1 MTVSYWMVF
10 YLSIN
15 LFMCLPLTPSDCST
29 RLPFFPLSFPCSLSL
44 SVSFTLSLPSPPPPL
59 PPAGFGKSP
68 ASESVKS
75 EQSRVDLLKHFLEA
89 LGVRAPALITPS
101 MSGHYALPFLQ
112 RFSDQL
118 RAFVPIA
125 PVATRTLTPQQYHD
139 IQVCVC
145 VCAH

>member
-1 MTVSYWMVF
+1 MVTRHVSVSAPFCLCYF
-10 YLSIN
+10 LS
-15 LFMCLPLTPSDCST
+15 
-29 RLPFFPLSFPCSLSL
+29 LSHFISSYSLSL
-44 SVSFTLSLPSPPPPL
+44 SLCS
-59 PPAGFGKSP
+59 GFGKSP

-89 LGVRAPALITPS
+89 LGVRAPVLITPS

-112 RFSDQL
+112 RFSHQL

-139 IQVCVC
+139 IQVCVKE
-145 VCAH
+145 AH